1 MGKRKLSYFGI
12 MLVMFTITI
21 LSMAIIL
28 SAFSYHQ
35 LSEALKEKS
44 YADYQSALNKNAQTW
59 ETLYSEFSQLKQ
71 SLIVDPQIESYFE
84 LTEYDP
90 IETYNTF
97 LKAKKV
103 FNVNPFTEAL
113 CLYQPNFDEQFYCG
127 TDEIDLA
134 TAWEHLKKENQS
146 VILPAQRTDTHA
158 NLLILGYPVYVNTFS
173 EPQGAIFLCVNA
185 RDVAEYI
192 MGDISYSQVILDKN
206 NNILLYT
213 GMLPDATLTEWIAG
227 HNGTINETIPQN
239 QEKIICSLYEE
250 NGLKF
255 VNFVNYSEII
265 HYIRNREIV
274 FLLVCVL
281 IATLSA
287 VLQALVVKGIYRPI
301 ALIKG
306 ELEDSKFATDNTG
319 NEFDL
324 IRQVHREAVHQVTA
338 LEEKNNEAQLKMRED
353 TLRGL
358 FIGSINSKYAESR
371 LKDMGWCLPSGSCFL
386 VSVQLDA
393 NRSNNTDYSLQNI
406 ISQTLQEKTVSC
418 FHTETFRNGSHEIIA
433 LIATRE
439 NSNATF
445 EDLVSALNNTIVSIT
460 SGYPVNI
467 TVGLDGLIQ
476 KITDCNSFY
485 LKVKELQKNRF
496 ALGENQLIY
505 PAKVTD
511 LLPEFFQMPEKLM
524 HEIHT
529 AFLKGE
535 KESYQEKVNAFL
547 DIIRQYTYNVSIT
560 IFARLYL
567 ELLAD
572 VQKYVSTGKE
582 NCSTI
587 EMKMNPGTIQE
598 AKDLLYSAFDVMTD
612 HKAKQEKLKEN
623 QHYKKIQ
630 KSRDFIASNYGDC
643 SLGVEQL
650 AEQLGY
656 SSNYF
661 SRIFKNITGY
671 YVNDYIRQVRI
682 VKAQELLTDTSL
694 TISEIAA
701 MTGFTTDNYFY
712 SIFKKETGMT
722 PAAYRNVKYSG
733 AASE

>member
-1 MGKRKLSYFGI
+1 MGRRKLSYFGI
-12 MLVMFTITI
+12 MLSMFTITI

-44 YADYQSALNKNAQTW
+44 YADYQAALNKNAQTW

-71 SLIVDPQIESYFE
+71 SLIVDPQVESYFE
-84 LTEYDP
+84 LNEFDP
-90 IETYNTF
+90 VESYNTF

-103 FNVNPFTEAL
+103 FNVNPFMEAL

-127 TDEIDLA
+127 TDEIDFA
-134 TAWEHLKKENQS
+134 TAWENLKKENQS
-146 VILPAQRTDTHA
+146 VILPTQQTDTHEK
-158 NLLILGYPVYVNTFS
+158 LLILGYPVYVNTFS

-185 RDVAEYI
+185 QDVAEYI
-192 MGDISYSQVILDKN
+192 MGDISYSQAIVDKN
-206 NNILLYT
+206 NNTLLYA
-213 GMLPDATLTEWIAG
+213 GAAPDTDLVEWIAA
-227 HNGTINETIPQN
+227 HRGTINETIQQN

-255 VNFVNYSEII
+255 VNFVNYSEIM

-281 IATLSA
+281 IATVSA
-287 VLQALVVKGIYRPI
+287 ILQALVVRRIYRPI
-301 ALIKG
+301 ALIKN

-338 LEEKNNEAQLKMRED
+338 LEEKNKEARVKMKED

-358 FIGSINSKYAESR
+358 FIGSVDPKYAENR
-371 LKDMGWCLPSGSCFL
+371 LKDMGWDLPSGSCFL

-393 NRSNNTDYSLQNI
+393 NRGTDTDYSLQNI
-406 ISQTLQEKTVSC
+406 IVQTLQEKTASC
-418 FHTETFRNGSHEIIA
+418 FHAETLRNGSHEIIA
-433 LIATRE
+433 LIAAPE
-439 NSNATF
+439 NSNVTF
-445 EDLVSALNNTIVSIT
+445 EDLASALNNTIASIT
-460 SGYPVNI
+460 SGYPVDI

-476 KITDCNSFY
+476 EITDCNSFY
-485 LKVKELQKNRF
+485 LRVKELQKNWF

-505 PAKVTD
+505 PAKVTG

-524 HEIHT
+524 HEIHA

-535 KESYQEKVNAFL
+535 KKSYQEKTGAFL
-547 DIIRQYTYNVSIT
+547 DIIRQYTYNAAIT
-560 IFARLYL
+560 IFAKLYL

-572 VQKYVSTGKE
+572 AQKYVSAGKE
-582 NCSTI
+582 NSPTI

-598 AKDLLYSAFDVMTD
+598 AKLLLYNAFDVMTD
-612 HKAKQEKLKEN
+612 YKAKQEKLKEN

-630 KSRDFIASNYGDC
+630 ESRDFIAANYGNC

-650 AEQLGY
+650 AERLGY

-671 YVNDYIRQVRI
+671 YVNDYIRQVRVI
-682 VKAQELLTDTSL
+682 KAQELLTDTSL
-694 TISEIAA
+694 TISEIAE

-733 AASE
+733 AVSE